1 MTMIAFKS
9 AAELEAMRQSSRI
22 VATVLAELEPLI
34 RPGIRTRDLDLY
46 AEKRT
51 RELGAVPAFKG
62 YRGYP
67 ASVCVSVNEEI
78 IHGIP
83 SGRLLQDGDIVSLDF
98 GVLFE
103 GFYSDS
109 ALTAPV
115 GRVSPEALKLIET
128 AERSFFKG
136 LERMKDGARLS
147 DVSAAIQEY
156 VESQGFSVIRQ
167 FVGHGI
173 GRALHEEPQ
182 VPNFGV
188 PGRGPKIRP
197 GLTVAIEPMIAAG
210 GPEVEILEDGWT
222 AVTRDRRL
230 AAHYEHTV
238 AMTENGPEI
247 LSARTPAA
255 VRPGTGL
262 PKEGPHA

>member
-1 MTMIAFKS
+1 MIMIKS
-9 AAELEAMRQSSRI
+9 AAELEGMRQSSRL
-22 VATVLAELEPLI
+22 VAVVLGELEPLI
-34 RPGIRTRDLDLY
+34 RPGIRTRDIDLY

-83 SGRLLQDGDIVSLDF
+83 SGRILEEGDIVSLDF
-98 GVLFE
+98 GVLYE
-103 GFYSDS
+103 GFFSDS

-115 GRVSPEALKLIET
+115 GRTGPDALKLIAA
-128 AERSFFKG
+128 AERSFYKG
-136 LERMKDGARLS
+136 LEQVRDGARLS
-147 DVSAAIQEY
+147 DVSAAIQRS
-156 VESQGFSVIRQ
+156 VEAEGFSVIRQ

-182 VPNFGV
+182 VPNFGL
-188 PGRGPKIRP
+188 PGRGPKLRP
-197 GLTVAIEPMIAAG
+197 GMTLAIEPMIAAG
-210 GPEVEILEDGWT
+210 GHEVEVLEDGWT

-230 AAHYEHTV
+230 AAHFEHTV
-238 AMTENGPEI
+238 ALTENGPEI
-247 LSARTPAA
+247 LSARTPSAA
-255 VRPGTGL
+255 RPGAAL
-262 PKEGPHA
+262 HKETPHA

>member
-1 MTMIAFKS
+1 MITYKS
-9 AAELEAMRQSSRI
+9 AAEIEAMRQSGRI
-22 VATVLAELEPLI
+22 VAAVLGELEPLV
-34 RPGIRTRDLDLY
+34 RPGLRTRDLDLY

-83 SGRLLQDGDIVSLDF
+83 SGRILQEGDIVSLDF
-98 GVLFE
+98 GVLYE

-109 ALTAPV
+109 ALTVPV
-115 GRVSPEALKLIET
+115 GRPSPEAARLI
-128 AERSFFKG
+128 AAVERSFHQG
-136 LERMKDGARLS
+136 LGQLREGRRLS
-147 DVSAAIQEY
+147 DISAAIQEA
-156 VESQGFSVIRQ
+156 VESEGFSVIRQ

-182 VPNFGV
+182 VPNFG
-188 PGRGPKIRP
+188 PGGRGPKVRP
-197 GLTVAIEPMIAAG
+197 GLILAIEPMIAAG
-210 GPEVEILEDGWT
+210 GPDVEVLEDGWT

-238 AMTENGPEI
+238 ALTEDGPEI
-247 LSARTPAA
+247 LTYRAPAA
-255 VRPGTGL
+255 DRPRTAVA
-262 PKEGPHA
+262 KESPHA

>member
-1 MTMIAFKS
+1 MITYKS
-9 AAELEAMRQSSRI
+9 AAEIEAMRQSGRI
-22 VATVLAELEPLI
+22 VATVLGELEPLV
-34 RPGIRTRDLDLY
+34 RPGLRTRDLDLY

-83 SGRLLQDGDIVSLDF
+83 SGRILQEGDIVSLDF
-98 GVLFE
+98 GVLYE

-109 ALTAPV
+109 ALTVPV
-115 GRVSPEALKLIET
+115 GRPSPEAARLI
-128 AERSFFKG
+128 AAVERSFHQG
-136 LERMKDGARLS
+136 LDQMREGRRLS
-147 DVSAAIQEY
+147 DISAAIQEA
-156 VESQGFSVIRQ
+156 VEGEGFSVIRQ

-182 VPNFGV
+182 VPNFG
-188 PGRGPKIRP
+188 PAGRGPKVRP
-197 GLTVAIEPMIAAG
+197 GLILAIEPMIAAG
-210 GPEVEILEDGWT
+210 GPDVEVLEDGWT
-222 AVTRDRRL
+222 AVTRDRKL

-238 AMTENGPEI
+238 ALTEDGPEI
-247 LSARTPAA
+247 LTTRRPAA
-255 VRPGTGL
+255 DRTRTAVA
-262 PKEGPHA
+262 KESPHA

>member
-1 MTMIAFKS
+1 MITFKS
-9 AAELEAMRQSSRI
+9 ATELEAMRQSSRI
-22 VATVLAELEPLI
+22 VAAVLGELEPLI
-34 RPGIRTRDLDLY
+34 RPGLRTRDLDLY

-83 SGRLLQDGDIVSLDF
+83 SGRILQEGDIVSLDF
-98 GVLFE
+98 GVLYE
-103 GFYSDS
+103 GLYSDS
-109 ALTAPV
+109 ALTVPV
-115 GRVSPEALKLIET
+115 GRTSPEAEKLIAV

-136 LERMKDGARLS
+136 LEQMREGRRLS
-147 DVSAAIQEY
+147 DISAAIQLA
-156 VESQGFSVIRQ
+156 VESEGFSVIRQ

-173 GRALHEEPQ
+173 GRSLHEEPQ
-182 VPNFGV
+182 VPNFGTA
-188 PGRGPKIRP
+188 GRGPKIRP
-197 GLTVAIEPMIAAG
+197 GLTLAIEPMIAAG
-210 GPEVEILEDGWT
+210 GPDVEILEDGWT
-222 AVTRDRRL
+222 AVTRDRSL

-238 AMTENGPEI
+238 ALTEDGPEI

-255 VRPGTGL
+255 GRPRI
-262 PKEGPHA
+262 PVAKESPHA

>member
-1 MTMIAFKS
+1 MITFKS
-9 AAELEAMRQSSRI
+9 ATELEAMRQSSRI
-22 VATVLAELEPLI
+22 VAAVLGELEPLI
-34 RPGIRTRDLDLY
+34 RPGLRTRELDLY

-83 SGRLLQDGDIVSLDF
+83 SGRILQEGDIVSLDF
-98 GVLFE
+98 GVLYE

-109 ALTAPV
+109 ALTVPV
-115 GRVSPEALKLIET
+115 GRTSPEAAKLIAV

-136 LERMKDGARLS
+136 LEQMREGRRLS
-147 DVSAAIQEY
+147 DISAAIQQA
-156 VESQGFSVIRQ
+156 VESEGFSVIRQ

-173 GRALHEEPQ
+173 GRSLHEEPQ
-182 VPNFGV
+182 LPNFGAA
-188 PGRGPKIRP
+188 GRGPKIRP
-197 GLTVAIEPMIAAG
+197 GLTLAIEPMIAAG
-210 GPEVEILEDGWT
+210 GPDVEILEDGWT
-222 AVTRDRRL
+222 AVTRDRSL
-230 AAHYEHTV
+230 SAHYEHTV
-238 AMTENGPEI
+238 ALTEDGPEV

-255 VRPGTGL
+255 GRPRI
-262 PKEGPHA
+262 PVAKESPHA

>member
-1 MTMIAFKS
+1 MITFKS
-9 AAELEAMRQSSRI
+9 ATELEAMRQSSRI
-22 VATVLAELEPLI
+22 VAAVLGELEPLI
-34 RPGIRTRDLDLY
+34 RPGLRTRELDLY

-83 SGRLLQDGDIVSLDF
+83 SGRILQEGDIVSLDF
-98 GVLFE
+98 GALYE

-109 ALTAPV
+109 ALTVPV
-115 GRVSPEALKLIET
+115 GRTSPEAEKLIAV

-136 LERMKDGARLS
+136 LEQMREGRRLS
-147 DVSAAIQEY
+147 DISAAVQQA
-156 VESQGFSVIRQ
+156 VESEGFSVIRQ

-173 GRALHEEPQ
+173 GRSLHEEPQ
-182 VPNFGV
+182 IPNFGA

-197 GLTVAIEPMIAAG
+197 GMTLAIEPMIAAG
-210 GPEVEILEDGWT
+210 GPDVEILEDGWT

-238 AMTENGPEI
+238 AMTEDGPEV

-255 VRPGTGL
+255 GRPRI
-262 PKEGPHA
+262 PVAKESPHA

>member
-1 MTMIAFKS
+1 MITYKS
-9 AAELEAMRQSSRI
+9 AAEIEAMRQSGRI
-22 VATVLAELEPLI
+22 VATVLGELEPLV
-34 RPGIRTRDLDLY
+34 RPGLRTRDLDLY

-83 SGRLLQDGDIVSLDF
+83 SGRILQEGDIVSLDF
-98 GVLFE
+98 GALYE

-109 ALTAPV
+109 ALTVPV
-115 GRVSPEALKLIET
+115 GRTSPEAARLIAT
-128 AERSFFKG
+128 VERSFHQG
-136 LERMKDGARLS
+136 LERMREGRRLS
-147 DVSAAIQEY
+147 DISAAIQEA
-156 VESQGFSVIRQ
+156 VEGEGFSVIRQ

-182 VPNFGV
+182 VPNFG
-188 PGRGPKIRP
+188 PAGGGPKVRP
-197 GLTVAIEPMIAAG
+197 GLILAIEPMIAAG
-210 GPEVEILEDGWT
+210 GPDVEVLEDGWT

-238 AMTENGPEI
+238 ALTEDGPEI
-247 LSARTPAA
+247 LTARLPAA
-255 VRPGTGL
+255 DRPRTAVA
-262 PKEGPHA
+262 KESPHA

>member
-1 MTMIAFKS
+1 MIAFKS

-103 GFYSDS
+103 GFFSDS
-109 ALTAPV
+109 ALTVPV
-115 GRVSPEALKLIET
+115 GRVSPEALKLIAT
-128 AERSFFKG
+128 AELSFFKG
-136 LERMKDGARLS
+136 LEQMKDGQRLS

-188 PGRGPKIRP
+188 PGRGPKVRP

-210 GPEVEILEDGWT
+210 GPEVEVLEDGWT

-238 AMTENGPEI
+238 AMTETGPEI

>member
-1 MTMIAFKS
+1 MIIFKS

-22 VATVLAELEPLI
+22 VAAVLGELEPLI

-67 ASVCVSVNEEI
+67 ASVCISVNEEI

-83 SGRLLQDGDIVSLDF
+83 SGRILQEGDIVSLDF

-109 ALTAPV
+109 ALTVPV
-115 GRVSPEALKLIET
+115 GRTVPEALQLIAA

-136 LERMKDGARLS
+136 LEQLREGNRLS
-147 DVSAAIQEY
+147 DISAAIQAS
-156 VESQGFSVIRQ
+156 VESDGFAVIRQ

-182 VPNFGV
+182 IPNFGA

-197 GLTVAIEPMIAAG
+197 GMTLAIEPMIAAG
-210 GPEVEILEDGWT
+210 GYEVEVLEDGWT

-230 AAHYEHTV
+230 SAHYEHTV

-247 LSARTPAA
+247 LSARPTEAA
-255 VRPGTGL
+255 RPGAGL
-262 PKEGPHA
+262 PKERAHA

>member
-1 MTMIAFKS
+1 MIIYKS
-9 AAELEAMRQSSRI
+9 SAELEVMRQSGRI
-22 VATVLAELEPLI
+22 VAQILGELEPLV

-83 SGRLLQDGDIVSLDF
+83 SGRILQEGDIVSLDF

-103 GFYSDS
+103 SFYSDS
-109 ALTAPV
+109 ALTVPV
-115 GRVSPEALKLIET
+115 GRATEEAARLI
-128 AERSFFKG
+128 ASARKAFFKG
-136 LERMKDGARLS
+136 LEQVREGNRLS
-147 DVSAAIQEY
+147 DVSAAVQRS
-156 VESQGFSVIRQ
+156 VEGDGFSVIRQ

-182 VPNFGV
+182 IPNFGA
-188 PGRGPKIRP
+188 PGRGPKLKP
-197 GLTVAIEPMIAAG
+197 GMTLAIEPMIALG
-210 GPEVEILEDGWT
+210 GWEVEVLEDGWT
-222 AVTRDRRL
+222 AVTKDRSL
-230 AAHYEHTV
+230 SAHYEHTV
-238 AMTENGPEI
+238 ALTEAGPEI
-247 LSARTPAA
+247 LSAPAPESSGKPAA
-255 VRPGTGL
+255 L
-262 PKEGPHA
+262 DKERPHA

>member
-1 MTMIAFKS
+1 MIVFKS
-9 AAELEAMRQSSRI
+9 KTELEAMRQSSQV
-22 VATVLAELEPLI
+22 VARVLSELEPLI

-83 SGRLLQDGDIVSLDF
+83 SGRILQEGDIVSLDF
-98 GVLFE
+98 GALYE
-103 GFYSDS
+103 GFFSDS
-109 ALTAPV
+109 ALTVPV
-115 GRVSPEALKLIET
+115 GQVSAEARKLIGA
-128 AERSFFKG
+128 AERAFAKG
-136 LERMKDGARLS
+136 LEQMREGNRIS
-147 DVSAAIQEY
+147 DISAAIQSS
-156 VESQGFSVIRQ
+156 VESEGFSVIRQ

-182 VPNFGV
+182 IPNFGT
-188 PGRGPKIRP
+188 PGRGPIISP
-197 GLTVAIEPMIAAG
+197 GMTLAIEPMIAMG
-210 GPEVEILEDGWT
+210 GWEVEVLEDGWT
-222 AVTRDRRL
+222 AVTRDRTL
-230 AAHYEHTV
+230 AAHFEHTV

-247 LSARTPAA
+247 LSMRTTASDKPRS
-255 VRPGTGL
+255 VL
-262 PKEGPHA
+262 YKEIPHA

>member
-1 MTMIAFKS
+1 MITFKS
-9 AAELEAMRQSSRI
+9 ATELEAMRQSGRI
-22 VATVLAELEPLI
+22 AAAVLGELEPLI

-83 SGRLLQDGDIVSLDF
+83 SGRILQEGDIVSLDF
-98 GVLFE
+98 GVLYE

-109 ALTAPV
+109 ALTVPV
-115 GRVSPEALKLIET
+115 GRASAEALRLIGA

-136 LERMKDGARLS
+136 LERLREGARLS
-147 DVSAAIQEY
+147 DVSAAVQQS
-156 VESQGFSVIRQ
+156 VEAEGFSVIRQ

-173 GRALHEEPQ
+173 GRSLHEEPQ
-182 VPNFGV
+182 VPNFGLA
-188 PGRGPKIRP
+188 GRGPKVRT
-197 GLTVAIEPMIAAG
+197 GMTLAIEPMIAAG
-210 GPEVEILEDGWT
+210 GHEVEILEDGWT
-222 AVTRDRRL
+222 AVTRDRSL
-230 AAHYEHTV
+230 AAHFEHTV
-238 AMTENGPEI
+238 ALTENGPEI
-247 LSARTPAA
+247 LSARPPAA
-255 VRPGTGL
+255 ARAEAVL
-262 PKEGPHA
+262 AKETPNA